1 VDALWELDKLPK
13 RSQAHQM
20 FYAMLRSYGLR
31 AHVARNV
38 YEQALA
44 LVKASKENGGS
55 RPRVKRL
62 PARLDYCDARVDLK
76 SAVVEIALR
85 EKRYAL
91 KLRQRREYV
100 ARFLGLRWKEVHL
113 KCARGRLLVSIVFEL
128 DYRPYAPRGLMALD
142 VNLRKVA
149 TFDGR
154 DTRGYETEFSEALS
168 KRARAEGLQEKHPKR
183 WRYSTTATTM

>member
-1 VDALWELDKLPK
+1 
-13 RSQAHQM
+13 M
-20 FYAMLRSYGLR
+20 FYVLLRGYGLR
-31 AHVARNV
+31 AHVARNI

-44 LVKASKENGGS
+44 LVKASKGGS
-55 RPRVKRL
+55 RPTVERL
-62 PARLDYCDARVDLK
+62 SARLDYCDAKVDLK

-154 DTRGYETEFSEALS
+154 DTRRYETEFLKALS
-168 KRARAEGLQEKHPKR
+168 KRARAEGLQKKYPKR